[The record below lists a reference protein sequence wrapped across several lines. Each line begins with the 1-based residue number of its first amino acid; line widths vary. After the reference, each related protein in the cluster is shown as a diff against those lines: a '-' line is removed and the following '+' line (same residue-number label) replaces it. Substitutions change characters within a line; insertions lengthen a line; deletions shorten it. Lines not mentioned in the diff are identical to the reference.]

1 MHDMIELALVF
12 KSNYHIFQPTL
23 VMNVKLRAAL
33 FGYNRSEIL
42 FHFMGPRFYE
52 TN

>member
-12 KSNYHIFQPTL
+12 KSKCHIFQPTL
-23 VMNVKLRAAL
+23 VINVKLRTTL
-33 FGYNRSEIL
+33 IGYNRSVIL
-42 FHFMGPRFYE
+42 FHFTGPRFYE